1 MAEVFKTSR
10 ERIIGIT
17 KEIMDEVDHNKPK
30 IGTPNNFIEA
40 LKIGSKKFENS
51 SLREIMNSSRR

>member
-10 ERIIGIT
+10 ERIIDIAE
-17 KEIMDEVDHNKPK
+17 EIMGEVDHNKPK

-40 LKIGSKKFENS
+40 LKIGSEKFENS